1 MNVPIDVNKSNLMA
15 IIILNWNGSDDT
27 AACTSSVLRAGPN
40 PDDIFIVDNGSSD
53 GSISI
58 LSKKFPQIKN
68 ILALDNNR
76 GFAGGM
82 NFGLRKAVEMGYQY
96 ALLLNNDTLI
106 IQPGV
111 IGAYLSAL
119 QINDNVAVV
128 SPRIVNNKN
137 GTGEQKDLIV
147 DSKGLKQLG
156 YRFLYPPYSGSWDR
170 NIQRTENDLI
180 LEEVLMLHGVAIA
193 VKLKALQETGY
204 FNDDFFCTEED
215 RDLMIRV
222 RASGY
227 KLLKIV
233 NYWIYHRWSGTNL
246 INSSF
251 SIYHKTRNLWY
262 MRNRYHSKRYIIF
275 SYFKLFLVSMKN
287 GQIKA
292 FIKGLRDAFRGTIG
306 QGVKH
311 VE

>member
-1 MNVPIDVNKSNLMA
+1 MA

-156 YRFLYPPYSGSWDR
+156 YRFLYPPYSGNWNR

-193 VKLKALQETGY
+193 VKLKVLQETGY

-275 SYFKLFLVSMKN
+275 SYFKLFLVSIKN

>member
-1 MNVPIDVNKSNLMA
+1 MNIPIDVNKSNSLA

-27 AACTSSVLRAGPN
+27 VACTSSVLQADHN

-58 LSKKFPQIKN
+58 ISKTFPQINN
-68 ILALDNNR
+68 ILELDKNR

-82 NFGLRKAVEMGYQY
+82 NFGLQKAVEMGYQY

-111 IGAYLSAL
+111 IDAYLSAL

-128 SPRIVNNKN
+128 SPRIVNNEN

-156 YRFLYPPYSGSWDR
+156 YRFLYPPYSGNWNR

-193 VKLKALQETGY
+193 VKLKVLQETGY
-204 FNDDFFCTEED
+204 FNEDFFCYEED

-227 KLLKIV
+227 KLLKIA
-233 NYWIYHRWSGTNL
+233 NYWIYHRWSGSAGK
-246 INSSF
+246 NSSF
-251 SIYHKTRNLWY
+251 TIYYRTRNLWY

-275 SYFKLFLVSMKN
+275 SYIKLFLVSIKN

-292 FIKGLRDAFRGTIG
+292 FIKGLRNAFQGTPDK
-306 QGVKH
+306 Q
-311 VE
+311 

>member
-1 MNVPIDVNKSNLMA
+1 MNVPIDVNKSNSLA
-15 IIILNWNGSDDT
+15 IIILNWNGSEDT
-27 AACTSSVLRAGPN
+27 TACTSSVLRAGQN
-40 PDDIFIVDNGSSD
+40 PDDIIIVDNGSSD

-58 LSKKFPQIKN
+58 ISKKFPQINN
-68 ILALDNNR
+68 ILGLDNNR

-111 IGAYLSAL
+111 IEAYLSAL

-128 SPRIVNNKN
+128 SPCIVNNEN

-156 YRFLYPPYSGSWDR
+156 YRFLYPPYSGNWNR

-193 VKLKALQETGY
+193 VKLKVLQETGY
-204 FNDDFFCTEED
+204 FNEDFFCYEED

-227 KLLKIV
+227 KLLKIA
-233 NYWIYHRWSGTNL
+233 NYWIYHRWSGSAGK
-246 INSSF
+246 NSSF
-251 SIYHKTRNLWY
+251 TIYYRTRNLWY

-275 SYFKLFLVSMKN
+275 SYIKLFLVSIKN

-292 FIKGLRDAFRGTIG
+292 FIKGLRDAFQGTPDK
-306 QGVKH
+306 Q
-311 VE
+311 

>member
-156 YRFLYPPYSGSWDR
+156 YRFLYPPYSGNWNR

-193 VKLKALQETGY
+193 VKLKVLQETGY

-262 MRNRYHSKRYIIF
+262 MRNCYHSKRYIIF
-275 SYFKLFLVSMKN
+275 SYIKLFLVSIKN

>member
-1 MNVPIDVNKSNLMA
+1 MA

-27 AACTSSVLRAGPN
+27 AACTSSVLRAGSN

-137 GTGEQKDLIV
+137 GTGEQKDLII

-156 YRFLYPPYSGSWDR
+156 YRFLYPPYSGNWNR

-180 LEEVLMLHGVAIA
+180 LEEALMLHGVAIA
-193 VKLKALQETGY
+193 VKLKVLQETGY
-204 FNDDFFCTEED
+204 FNEDFFCYEED

-275 SYFKLFLVSMKN
+275 SYFKLFLVSIKN